1 MGTMRGRTRGVL
13 GLLAAAMVPPAAAF
27 AVGLIAI
34 AVTLS
39 ACAPGG
45 AAAGPDGP
53 VMPDDRL
60 DMGSPGGV
68 EALITD
74 LTYYPA
80 CGNETLEVD
89 GTTWYPYM
97 PANAAELPTSD
108 PAPEPGHAEG
118 AADAEAATASAVW
131 NAVAGLD
138 VAAPVALAPSVVAP
152 EPGQDEG
159 VLAIYEGG
167 LAHWTS
173 NFGDLDTW
181 LTSTELEYAWVC

>member
-1 MGTMRGRTRGVL
+1 MRGRTRGVL

-27 AVGLIAI
+27 AVGLVAI

-45 AAAGPDGP
+45 AAGPDGP
-53 VMPDDRL
+53 IGPDDRL
-60 DMGSPGGV
+60 DLGSPGGV
-68 EALITD
+68 ERLITD
-74 LTYYPA
+74 FTYYPA
-80 CGNETLEVD
+80 CGNETLSVD
-89 GTTWYPYM
+89 GETWYPYR

-108 PAPEPGHAEG
+108 PAPEPGQTDG
-118 AADAEAATASAVW
+118 AADADAATASAVW
-131 NAVAGLD
+131 NAVVGAGAAD
-138 VAAPVALAPSVVAP
+138 VTPVVAAPAVVAP

-181 LTSTELEYAWVC
+181 LTSTPLDYAWVC

>member
-1 MGTMRGRTRGVL
+1 MRGRTRGVL

-27 AVGLIAI
+27 AVGLVAI

-45 AAAGPDGP
+45 AAVPPGQ
-53 VMPDDRL
+53 VQYEDRL
-60 DMGSPGGV
+60 DMGTPGAAERV
-68 EALITD
+68 ITG

-80 CGNETLEVD
+80 CGNEALSVD
-89 GTTWYPYM
+89 GQTWYPYT

-118 AADAEAATASAVW
+118 EADTDAATASAVW
-131 NAVAGLD
+131 NAVAGAGTTD
-138 VAAPVALAPSVVAP
+138 VAPLAITPAVVEPV
-152 EPGQDEG
+152 PGQDEG
-159 VLAIYEGG
+159 VLTIYEGG

-173 NFGDLDTW
+173 NLGDLDTW
-181 LTSTELEYAWVC
+181 LTSTQLNYTWAC